1 MNICI
6 SNDSDLKLP
15 DRYEDIVRDI
25 ICASIEY
32 VGCPYE
38 CEVSV
43 TFTDNEG
50 IRMINKETR
59 DIDSPTDVLSF
70 PMIDYEN
77 PADFNVVDQCPDLYI
92 NLESDD
98 LMLGDIVISLEK
110 VEEQAEEYGHSVF
123 REVAFLTAHSMLH
136 LFGYDHID
144 DEDREVM
151 EAKQT
156 EILNMKGYT
165 RDYE

>member
-6 SNDSDLKLP
+6 SNDSSISYP
-15 DRYEDIVRDI
+15 ERYETIIQDI
-25 ICASIEY
+25 ISASIEY

-43 TFTDNEG
+43 TFTDNDG
-50 IRMINKETR
+50 IQAINKETR

-70 PMIDYEN
+70 PMIDYET
-77 PADFNVVDQCPDLYI
+77 PADFSVVKSSPDLYI
-92 NLESDD
+92 DMDSGD
-98 LMLGDIVISLEK
+98 LILGDIVISLEK
-110 VEEQAEEYGHSVF
+110 VEEQAKDYGHSVF

-136 LFGYDHID
+136 LFGFDHI
-144 DEDREVM
+144 EESDREVM